1 MSRSAPPAR
10 GRFVTLE
17 GGEGAGKS
25 TQIRRLAEALRPGVL
40 ELVVTREPGGS
51 PGAEAIRRLL
61 VEGDPDRWDATTEAL
76 LHFAARRDHLCATV
90 WPALDRGAWV
100 VSDRFADS
108 TMAYQGYGHGLGR
121 DVVSRLADLTFGDFR
136 PDLTVIL
143 DLPPETGLARADG
156 RAGAG
161 ARAAAEDRYERM
173 DLDFHRRLRDGF
185 LDIARRE
192 PERCVVIDATR
203 PADAVA
209 AEVLATV
216 RSRLLGRAEA
226 GGAA

>member
-1 MSRSAPPAR
+1 VSRPAPPAR

-25 TQIRRLAEALRPGVL
+25 TQIRRLAEALRPGIP

-51 PGAEAIRRLL
+51 PGAEAIRHLL
-61 VEGDPDRWDATTEAL
+61 VEGDPDRWDATTESL
-76 LHFAARRDHLCATV
+76 LHFAARRDHLRATV

-100 VSDRFADS
+100 LSDRFADS

-121 DVVSRLADLTFGDFR
+121 EVVSRLAELTFGDFR
-136 PDLTVIL
+136 PDLTLIL
-143 DLPPETGLARADG
+143 DLPPEAGLARADG
-156 RAGAG
+156 RGG
-161 ARAAAEDRYERM
+161 ARIAAEDRYERM
-173 DLDFHRRLRDGF
+173 DVGFHRRLRDGF

-192 PERCVVIDATR
+192 PERCVVIDASR

-216 RSRLLGRAEA
+216 RSRLLDRATA